1 MVVSMNTIKKRKVVL
16 FLFLSCLICI
26 IILYLSSVNW
36 NYSDTCISNEPIIT
50 MKTVVNKLCSDE
62 FEGRLIG
69 SQGNALAEKYIND
82 IFNDIGLEKFGQ
94 DGFYLSFP
102 CKVRSVDITANNIIG
117 KISGLNHS
125 KAIVLSAHFDHIGK
139 DGENIYRGAID
150 NASGIAVLIQL
161 ASYLK
166 SDSLNNLFEY
176 DIVFAAFNYEE
187 KGIIGSEYFA
197 DKFIGSHYDEII
209 NINIDS
215 IGYKESKN
223 VVFFNTYNTLKKL
236 KFNDKHMNLIN
247 NIKLSL
253 NKYEIDSFAKELGVG
268 SDDYGFQKN
277 GYTSITISEENI
289 RDIIHTT
296 ADNPEMIDYSR
307 LNRIV
312 NSLRYFINT
321 YTGELFIE

>member
-1 MVVSMNTIKKRKVVL
+1 MNTIKKSKAVL
-16 FLFLSCLICI
+16 FLFFSFLICI

-36 NYSDTCISNEPIIT
+36 NYTARCISNDPIIT

-69 SQGNALAEKYIND
+69 SPGNTLAEKYIND
-82 IFNDIGLEKFGQ
+82 IFKDIGLEKFGE
-94 DGFYLSFP
+94 DGFYSSFP
-102 CKVRSVDITANNIIG
+102 CKVRSVDISANNIIG
-117 KISGLNHS
+117 KISGLNHN

-139 DGENIYRGAID
+139 DDENIYRGAID
-150 NASGIAVLIQL
+150 NASGIAALIQL

-197 DKFIGSHYDEII
+197 DKFIGSHYDDII

-247 NIKLSL
+247 SIKLSL

>member
-36 NYSDTCISNEPIIT
+36 NYSDTCISNDPIIT